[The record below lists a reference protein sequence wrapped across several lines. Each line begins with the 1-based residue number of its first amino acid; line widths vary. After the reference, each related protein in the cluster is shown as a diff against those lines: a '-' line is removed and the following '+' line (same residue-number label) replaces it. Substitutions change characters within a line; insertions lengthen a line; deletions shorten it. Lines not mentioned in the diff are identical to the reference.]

1 MAGCLFLVGTPL
13 GNLEDVTLRALRVLK
28 EVDLIA
34 AEDTRHTRKLL
45 AHYGIATPLTSY
57 HQHNQER
64 KGPVLLRLLQEGK
77 KIALVTDAGM
87 PGIADPGE
95 ELVRR
100 AAEAGVEIA
109 VVPGPSAV
117 IAALAVSGLSTGRF
131 VFEGFLPRRG
141 AERKERLEEL
151 AQEGRTL
158 VFFEAPHRL
167 VETLEDMAEIFGRER
182 KVAVG
187 RELTKKFETVLRST
201 LEGALQHFKQEPPR
215 GELTLVVEGARQE
228 RPLFVPREASLLVAA
243 LEKAGRPR
251 REALAEVARFYGRP
265 RREIYKACVVEES

>member
-13 GNLEDVTLRALRVLK
+13 GNLEDVTLRALRILK

-45 AHYGIATPLTSY
+45 NHYGIATPLTSY
-57 HQHNQER
+57 HQHNQGP
-64 KGPVLLRLLQEGK
+64 KGEALLRLLREGK

-95 ELVRR
+95 ELVRQ

-117 IAALAVSGLSTGRF
+117 IAALAVSGLSTRRF
-131 VFEGFLPRRG
+131 LFEGFLPRRRG
-141 AERKERLEEL
+141 ERRERLEEL
-151 AQEGRTL
+151 AHEERTL

-167 VETLEDMAEIFGRER
+167 VETLEDMVEVLGRQR

-187 RELTKKFETVLRST
+187 RELTKKFETVLRSS
-201 LEGALQHFKQEPPR
+201 LEGALEHFQQEPPR
-215 GELTLVVEGARQE
+215 GELTLVVEGAPPH
-228 RPLFVPREASLLVAA
+228 RPLFVPREAALLVEA

-251 REALAEVARFYGRP
+251 RQALAEVARFYGRP
-265 RREIYKACVVEES
+265 RREIYQACLADEP